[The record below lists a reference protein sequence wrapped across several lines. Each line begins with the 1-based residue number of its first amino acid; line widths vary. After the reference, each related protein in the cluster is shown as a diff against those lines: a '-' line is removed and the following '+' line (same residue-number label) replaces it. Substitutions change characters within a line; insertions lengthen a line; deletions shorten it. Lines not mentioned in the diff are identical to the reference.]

1 MTTSITALQAAR
13 AYLDA
18 LPVDG
23 GDNLVFT
30 DAKGQQQ
37 LVQRALI
44 LEAVLRS
51 IDASGSD
58 DPVVFGPFVPPMVD
72 HLQRQLIERAVN
84 R

>member
-1 MTTSITALQAAR
+1 MTATIAALQAAR
-13 AYLDA
+13 TYLNA

-23 GDNLVFT
+23 GNNLVFT
-30 DAKGQQQ
+30 DAKDQQQ
-37 LVQRALI
+37 LVHRALV

-58 DPVVFGPFVPPMVD
+58 DPAVFGPFVPPMVD
-72 HLQRQLIERAVN
+72 HLQRQLIERAVD